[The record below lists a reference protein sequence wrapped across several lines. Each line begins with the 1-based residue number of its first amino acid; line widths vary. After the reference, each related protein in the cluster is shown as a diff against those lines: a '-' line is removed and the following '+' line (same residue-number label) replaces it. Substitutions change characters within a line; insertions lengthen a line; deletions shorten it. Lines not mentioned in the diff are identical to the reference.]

1 MQTFRE
7 KKLLFDFPDDW
18 QVAHYDAKADPVAGT
33 PAGFYRRILTS
44 GGVSK
49 IQAVDFVCRLPVES
63 ASLQLVEVKDDRLDT
78 RAEGERRAQLYEA
91 VMSKVAGT
99 VAGLLIAER
108 LDAQLDDDALRPLAC
123 LSNRPEIEIVLF
135 WLEPPVIG
143 TTLRRVVK
151 KDGKAILQQRLAA
164 KLRQWGMEFALYN
177 LTDPDR
183 LPIHWQAREG

>member
-18 QVAHYDAKADPVAGT
+18 QVVHYDAKSDPVTGT
-33 PAGFYRRILTS
+33 PAGFYRRTLTS
-44 GGVSK
+44 GGVNK
-49 IQAVDFVCRLPVES
+49 VQAVDFACRLSVVP

-78 RAEGERRAQLYEA
+78 SPEGERRTKIYEA
-91 VMSKVAGT
+91 VMGKVAGT

-108 LDAQLDDDALRPLAC
+108 LGDQLDDDLLRPLAC
-123 LSNRPEIEIVLF
+123 LSNHPAIEIVLF
-135 WLEPPVIG
+135 WLEPPVVG
-143 TTLRRVVK
+143 TTLRRVAK

-164 KLRQWGMEFALYN
+164 KLRQWNMEFALCN

-183 LPIHWQAREG
+183 IPIHWNVREV

>member
-1 MQTFRE
+1 MPTFRE
-7 KKLLFDFPDDW
+7 KMLLFNFPDDW
-18 QVAHYDAKADPVAGT
+18 QVVHYDTKADPIAGT

-49 IQAVDFVCRLPVES
+49 VQAVDFICRLPAES
-63 ASLQLVEVKDDRLDT
+63 ASLQLVEVKDDRLDI
-78 RAEGERRAQLYEA
+78 RAEGERRTQLYEA

-99 VAGLLIAER
+99 MAGLAIAER
-108 LDAQLDDDALRPLAC
+108 LGVDELLRPMAC
-123 LSNRPEIEIVLF
+123 LSSRPEIEVILF
-135 WLEPPVIG
+135 WLEPPVVG

-164 KLRQWGMEFALYN
+164 KLRQWDMEFALYN

-183 LPIHWQAREG
+183 LAPYWQAHEA

>member
-1 MQTFRE
+1 MPTFRE

-18 QVAHYDAKADPVAGT
+18 QVVHYDAKADPVAGT

-44 GGVSK
+44 GGVSRL
-49 IQAVDFVCRLPVES
+49 QAVDFICRLPADP

-78 RAEGERRAQLYEA
+78 RAEGERRTQLYEA

-99 VAGLLIAER
+99 VAGLMIAER
-108 LDAQLDDDALRPLAC
+108 LGMRLDDDLLRPMAC
-123 LSNRPEIEIVLF
+123 LSSQPAIEVILF
-135 WLEPPVIG
+135 WLEPPVAG

-164 KLRQWGMEFALYN
+164 KLRQWDMEFALCN

-183 LPIHWQAREG
+183 LAPHWQVRGV